1 MNQRLQQFRKAL
13 VRLEEVLNLRE
24 EDEIIRDSA
33 IQRFEF
39 TFDLA
44 WKSLKDYIREVHGL
58 ECASPKSCIRL
69 AFSLGLIEHDEYWLK
84 ICDFRNLTSH
94 TYNED
99 LAEKIYRELP
109 KVLEYFKRLY
119 RIIS

>member
-1 MNQRLQQFRKAL
+1 MSQRLEQFRKAL
-13 VRLEEVLNLRE
+13 QRLEEVLSLQE
-24 EDEIIRDSA
+24 ENEIFRDSA

-44 WKSLKDYIREVHGL
+44 WKSLKDYILEAHGL
-58 ECASPKSCIRL
+58 ECNSPKSCFRL
-69 AFSLGLIEHDEYWLK
+69 AFSLGLIDHDEYWLK

-94 TYNED
+94 TYNEE

-109 KVLEYFKRLY
+109 EVLKYFKKLY